1 MGSEPLGKHLAFF
14 LDYDGTLAPI
24 AARPEEA
31 RMPES
36 VRELVWQLACLCT
49 VAIVSGRDRADVE
62 KRVGLPGLIY
72 AGSHGFDISGPDGLA
87 MQHPEADAYLP
98 DLNNADKVL
107 NHLLKD
113 VEGARL
119 ERKSYALA
127 VHYRNVPEA
136 KVAYVKDALYRISH
150 STDRLV
156 LTTGK
161 KVLELRPAL
170 DWHKGKAV
178 GWIMEALHLDP
189 AKAVPIYLGDDVT
202 DEDAFRFVAGT
213 GVGILVGG
221 RGGPTHAVY
230 RLEDISQVEQ
240 LLLIA
245 VQFLKK

>member
-119 ERKSYALA
+119 ERKRYALA

-136 KVAYVKDALYRISH
+136 HIAYVKDAVYRINR
-150 STDRLV
+150 STDRLT

-161 KVLELRPAL
+161 QVLELRPAL

-178 GWIMEALHLDP
+178 GWIMEALGLEL
-189 AKAVPIYLGDDVT
+189 AKVVPIYLGDDVT
-202 DEDAFRFVAGT
+202 DEDAFRFVRDTGWASWWAGT
-213 GVGILVGG
+213 AAP
-221 RGGPTHAVY
+221 PTPCTAWKTSA
-230 RLEDISQVEQ
+230 RWNSCC
-240 LLLIA
+240 
-245 VQFLKK
+245 